1 MRSWALK
8 GSMLYLPNYTRKK
21 LCGID
26 AALSTVQIQL
36 LASEKISHH
45 KTLMCK

>member
-21 LCGID
+21 LCGIE
-26 AALSTVQIQL
+26 ALSTVQIQL